1 MDPRTQKI
9 LIETLKILGKAAF
22 TSIAYGLVARV
33 WRLQYEL
40 TKNNDIDISVLNKL
54 EEEHRKEWEGW
65 EKD

>member
-33 WRLQYEL
+33 WGL
-40 TKNNDIDISVLNKL
+40 
-54 EEEHRKEWEGW
+54 
-65 EKD
+65 